1 MDNNYFNDGDRIYS
15 PNAEAENINT
25 NNSDNTHAMYH
36 NNTGN
41 PQYTAQ
47 PLISQKSNKNMKEM
61 YRYYKYYDDE
71 KKQPKV
77 FSKSSIAILIII
89 FVLIIAL
96 TFYCV
101 ISDIAKGSLA
111 DNIMANVNKQF
122 LLQTENKPMIDEQH
136 IDESGKYTTEGIA
149 QLLKPSIVEIFTYNK
164 EISSFEPV
172 GSGSGIIMSADGYI
186 ATNAHVLDNAT
197 EYKVVLSDGTDY
209 VAQIVGKDT
218 KTDIAVIKINAT
230 NLTNATF
237 GDSSTVKV
245 GEQVMAIGNPA
256 GLTGTV
262 TDGIVSGINRPIRT
276 DTIGLEMNCIQ
287 TNAAISPGN
296 SGGALVNMYG
306 QVIGIT
312 SSKYVDSSYEGL
324 GFAITI
330 NEAKPILEELMIQGY
345 ISGRIK
351 VGISFY
357 EATTEI
363 ANGMFREKYDYDIPE
378 DLNGLLILS
387 IDETCDISNTDLQ
400 LYDFIV
406 SAEGVDVPDY
416 DSFISAI
423 SEKKADDIVH
433 AKVVRLDENENRT
446 EFDIEFKL
454 MPDTTGHY

>member
-15 PNAEAENINT
+15 PNAEAKNINT

-164 EISSFEPV
+164 KISSFEPV

-197 EYKVVLSDGTDY
+197 EYKVVLSDGTD
-209 VAQIVGKDT
+209 
-218 KTDIAVIKINAT
+218 
-230 NLTNATF
+230 
-237 GDSSTVKV
+237 
-245 GEQVMAIGNPA
+245 
-256 GLTGTV
+256 
-262 TDGIVSGINRPIRT
+262 
-276 DTIGLEMNCIQ
+276 
-287 TNAAISPGN
+287 
-296 SGGALVNMYG
+296 
-306 QVIGIT
+306 
-312 SSKYVDSSYEGL
+312 
-324 GFAITI
+324 
-330 NEAKPILEELMIQGY
+330 
-345 ISGRIK
+345 
-351 VGISFY
+351 
-357 EATTEI
+357 
-363 ANGMFREKYDYDIPE
+363 
-378 DLNGLLILS
+378 
-387 IDETCDISNTDLQ
+387 
-400 LYDFIV
+400 
-406 SAEGVDVPDY
+406 
-416 DSFISAI
+416 
-423 SEKKADDIVH
+423 
-433 AKVVRLDENENRT
+433 
-446 EFDIEFKL
+446 
-454 MPDTTGHY
+454 